1 MRRTVLA
8 VTMAVVA
15 GVTVAVGPAS
25 AVRIQPPTQP
35 PTQLTLPPPTGRY
48 SVGATDLHLV
58 DRSRLDPWV
67 PESGPRELMVTMF
80 YPALLPI
87 GAARRYLTTQEA
99 STLLASA
106 DPPTGISPEVLG
118 STKTSA
124 RVDAPALP
132 SWHGMPLV
140 VLSPGLGMPRAL
152 FTGLAEDL
160 ASKGY
165 VVADIGHN
173 YETFGTAFPDGHV
186 TTCVAC
192 DHNHDL
198 SLDPAVRAAD
208 VSFVLDS
215 LTGPKPVWPGGLLI
229 DASRIG
235 MAGHSIGG
243 AAAVRAMV
251 DDPRVLAGV
260 NMDGSFLAL
269 PPATGLNRPFLM
281 LGREV
286 AHSPSGPDPSWPNTW
301 ARLTGWRRW
310 LTMADA
316 GHVSFLDTIAL
327 TDQLG
332 ASPPGTIS
340 GVRSMAL
347 TRAYVGAFFDLT
359 LRGCPQPLLD
369 GPTAANPEMKFWS

>member
-1 MRRTVLA
+1 MKRTVLA
-8 VTMAVVA
+8 VTMAAVA
-15 GVTVAVGPAS
+15 AMGVTASPAS
-25 AVRIQPPTQP
+25 ATPTR
-35 PTQLTLPPPTGRY
+35 LTLPPPTGHY
-48 SVGATDLHLV
+48 FVGTTDLHLV

-80 YPALLPI
+80 YPALLPV
-87 GAARRYLTTQEA
+87 GTPRRYLTTQEA
-99 STLLASA
+99 AMLLASG
-106 DPPTGISPEVLG
+106 DVPDVSPETVG
-118 STKTSA
+118 STSTSA
-124 RVDAPALP
+124 RVDAPPLP
-132 SWHGMPLV
+132 SWHGLPMV

-160 ASKGY
+160 ASRGY

-198 SLDPAVRAAD
+198 SLVPAVRAAD
-208 VSFVLDS
+208 VSFVLNS
-215 LTGPKPVWPGGLLI
+215 LTGPKPVWPGGVLI

-243 AAAVRAMV
+243 AAAVRTMV
-251 DDPRVLAGV
+251 DDSRVRSGM

-269 PPATGLNRPFLM
+269 PPATGLNRPFVM
-281 LGREV
+281 LGSAVTHTPTGR
-286 AHSPSGPDPSWPNTW
+286 DPSWPDTW
-301 ARLTGWRRW
+301 ARLTGWKRW

-316 GHVSFLDTIAL
+316 SHVSFIDTIAL

-332 ASPPGTIS
+332 VSPPGTIS

-347 TRAYVGAFFDLT
+347 TRAYVNAFFDLT
-359 LRGCPQPLLD
+359 LRGRPQPLLD